1 MKKTYIT
8 PSVEVFN
15 VNTVRMLAASSPFPG
30 GIGDGELTPGKD
42 EDLGRDDNN
51 PGGNLWDQVW

>member
-1 MKKTYIT
+1 MKRTYIK

-15 VNTVRMLAASSPFPG
+15 VSAVRMLAASQTFPG
-30 GIGDGELTPGKD
+30 GVGGEENPD
-42 EDLGRDDNN
+42 EKEQDGRDNNN